1 MRKLITFNH
10 IDFVEKA
17 ETLLFC
23 FVSLLALGYWRSLVI
38 TYGWRFIIQSGW
50 WLRFAIAVFLS
61 VVPLIFGDG
70 AWNKLRETMQPYD
83 RRYGLYGAPLITRQ
97 FSNPK
102 TTRDRLNFA
111 KNVLLMAIAV
121 WIVVFCTTKRPSCA
135 HLLHS
140 RHYRGPCAGHL
151 RADYG
156 TQGLLSLPLTLRFSG
171 TRNGL

>member
-121 WIVVFCTTKRPSCA
+121 WIVVFAPLSDRVALTCYIAGIIAGLALAIFALIMALKDYC
-135 HLLHS
+135 HS
-140 RHYRGPCAGHL
+140 R
-151 RADYG
+151 
-156 TQGLLSLPLTLRFSG
+156 
-171 TRNGL
+171 